1 MLKLK
6 LQYVGHLI
14 WRADLFEKTLIR
26 EKIEGRRRKGQQ
38 RMRWLDGIT
47 DSMDMSLCGLWELV
61 MDREP
66 GMLRFMGLQRV
77 RHHWVTELNWTKW
90 VVAAVITVS
99 VLYFCC
105 FAWCKKS
112 HTVGISPLPRGD
124 THHRSPSM
132 TDMGMA
138 PHTQQLD
145 VFMEVSI
152 GVCHEMKM
160 LSCAETIVSLKKILA
175 SPWSSSWL

>member
-1 MLKLK
+1 MENWSWSSSP
-6 LQYVGHLI
+6 Q
-14 WRADLFEKTLIR
+14 
-26 EKIEGRRRKGQQ
+26 EGRFKGSC
-38 RMRWLDGIT
+38 IA
-47 DSMDMSLCGLWELV
+47 DMMFPWAKARSKVHLPIHPWGSQGHKLV
-61 MDREP
+61 P
-66 GMLRFMGLQRV
+66 HNQ
-77 RHHWVTELNWTKW
+77 WV
-90 VVAAVITVS
+90 VITVS
-99 VLYFCC
+99 ILDFYC

-112 HTVGISPLPRGD
+112 HKLGISPLCRGD
-124 THHRSPSM
+124 THHGSPSM